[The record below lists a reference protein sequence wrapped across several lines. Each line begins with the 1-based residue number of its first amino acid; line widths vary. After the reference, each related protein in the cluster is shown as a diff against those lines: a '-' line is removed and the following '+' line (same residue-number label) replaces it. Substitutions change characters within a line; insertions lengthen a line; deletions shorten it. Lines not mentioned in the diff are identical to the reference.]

1 MRLIQRLGY
10 YLGGFSLGL
19 IILAFFLSG
28 KKTSCA
34 YGPNARVL
42 KNINTKKLVY
52 SDLVKDAIN
61 NKYLDTASIS
71 FVLNKGKVNFSES
84 NTKLDSCRI
93 YIIEDKI
100 DNKEITLT
108 IENCDS
114 IATLK
119 KIDIK

>member
-10 YLGGFSLGL
+10 YLGGFSIGL

-42 KNINTKKLVY
+42 KNINTKELVY

-61 NKYLDTASIS
+61 NKNIDTASIS
-71 FVLNKGKVNFSES
+71 FVLKKGNVNFSES

-93 YIIEDKI
+93 YIIEDMV
-100 DNKEITLT
+100 DNKEVALT

-119 KIDIK
+119 QIDIK